1 MEYHIMLSQFT
12 NKNEKQC
19 YDKVGL
25 MTKKAMFSRTN
36 ILKPRKIHF
45 VYGHILK
52 KKKKQGMRK
61 EISRNH
67 LANL

>member
-1 MEYHIMLSQFT
+1 MEYYIILSQFT
-12 NKNEKQC
+12 NKKQC

-25 MTKKAMFSRTN
+25 MTKEKAMFSRTH

-61 EISRNH
+61 EVSRNH
-67 LANL
+67 LANK